1 MISVDVTIKD
11 DISKEIASIKK
22 QLAKVPKEAEKEF
35 IALTPIRTGNAR
47 RHTNLVG
54 NQIQAHYPYA
64 QRLDQ
69 GYSPQAPRGMT
80 KPFELWFKNR
90 IRKIMGK

>member
-1 MISVDVTIKD
+1 MISVDVSIQDDLTNEIKR
-11 DISKEIASIKK
+11 IKQ
-22 QLAKVPKEAEKEF
+22 QLAKVPKESEAQF
-35 IALTPIRTGNAR
+35 IALTPIRSGNAR
-47 RHTNLVG
+47 RNTNLVG

-69 GYSPQAPRGMT
+69 GYSKQAPRGMT
-80 KPFELWFKNR
+80 KPFELWFKAR

>member
-1 MISVDVTIKD
+1 MISVDVSIKD
-11 DISKEIASIKK
+11 DISKEIKKIKQ
-22 QLAKVPKEAEKEF
+22 QLAAVPKEAEKEF
-35 IALTPIRTGNAR
+35 IALTPIRSGNAR
-47 RHTNLVG
+47 RNTNLVG

-69 GYSPQAPRGMT
+69 GWSKQAPRGMT
-80 KPFELWFKNR
+80 KPFELWFKAR

>member
-1 MISVDVTIKD
+1 MITVDVTIQD
-11 DISKEIASIKK
+11 DLTNEIKRIKQ
-22 QLAKVPKEAEKEF
+22 QLAAVPKQAEAEF
-35 IALTPIRTGNAR
+35 VALTPIRSGNAR

-54 NQIQAHYPYA
+54 KQIQAHYPYA

-69 GYSPQAPRGMT
+69 GYSKQAPRGMT
-80 KPFELWFKNR
+80 RPFEQWFKNR